1 MYGSGTVRLLTVRN
15 ADQMMTSVRA
25 LPTRV
30 DVTFADGRSGGIPF
44 SDVRGMEGK
53 RLAALELPSPHELI
67 LCTTTGEAVDIPWD
81 FARHYCDPGYRA
93 RSEAAASRGR
103 DGMGR
108 LIRSLRSRAVLTQ
121 QQLADKAGVGR
132 VTLVRIEN
140 GEQLPRFETLT
151 ALAEALQRPP
161 ADLLMDD
168 AE

>member
-1 MYGSGTVRLLTVRN
+1 MKN
-15 ADQMMTSVRA
+15 ADRMMTSVRA
-25 LPTRV
+25 LPASLE
-30 DVTFADGRSGGIPF
+30 VTLADGRSGGIPF
-44 SDVRGMEGK
+44 SDVRGMESK

-67 LCTTTGEAVDIPWD
+67 LRTTTGEAVDIPWD

-93 RSEAAASRGR
+93 RSEAAAARGR
-103 DGMGR
+103 DAMGR
-108 LIRSLRSRAVLTQ
+108 RIRSLRNRAGMTQ
-121 QQLADKAGVGR
+121 QQLADSAGVGR

-151 ALAEALQRPP
+151 ALAHALQRPA